1 MQMIFSRAMD
11 GMRTGLI
18 LDFITLEQY
27 SSSSHRSQLSLL
39 SIKIL
44 PTELGTVEKQS

>member
-1 MQMIFSRAMD
+1 MSDVQMIFSRAMD

-27 SSSSHRSQLSLL
+27 SSSSQLSLL

-44 PTELGTVEKQS
+44 PAELGTVEKQS